1 MPSSYNQMIII
12 DMTLTFAWNEKV
24 SICTVEFISL
34 ASICE
39 LFGFELLSK
48 HHFSKLDIHYRIL
61 KARASLPKKWRMS
74 GQFNASFQV
83 FVIIQHQHPKKTPVT
98 AKKNRFMMIL
108 YSSAPEPHINIF
120 WILHAIKKWQM
131 NAKRVTILNCCV
143 GVYFSI
149 SSNLLSRSWK
159 KYYKKIVL
167 GIFVV

>member
-1 MPSSYNQMIII
+1 MNFS
-12 DMTLTFAWNEKV
+12 V
-24 SICTVEFISL
+24 
-34 ASICE
+34 
-39 LFGFELLSK
+39 FELLSK

-61 KARASLPKKWRMS
+61 KARASLPKKCGGCLVNSMPP
-74 GQFNASFQV
+74 FQV

-159 KYYKKIVL
+159 KHYEKKVSWEYLWSNHNKLDFL
-167 GIFVV
+167 GYFKKYFNLKLFC